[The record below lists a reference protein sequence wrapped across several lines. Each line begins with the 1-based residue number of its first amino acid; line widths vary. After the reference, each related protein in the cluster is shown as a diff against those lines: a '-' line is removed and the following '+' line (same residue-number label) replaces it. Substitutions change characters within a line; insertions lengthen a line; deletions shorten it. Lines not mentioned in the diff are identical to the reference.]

1 MKFLT
6 TLRLILCVCVFSR
19 FTQVRLFVTLWTVA
33 HQAPLSVG
41 FSHAMILVW
50 VAIPSSRRSSQSR
63 YQTHVFCVSC
73 IAGGFF
79 PLSHRGKTQASGCL
93 SIKQG

>member
-6 TLRLILCVCVFSR
+6 TLRLIVCVCVFSR
-19 FTQVRLFVTLWTVA
+19 FSHVRLFVTLWTVA
-33 HQAPLSVG
+33 HWAPLSMG
-41 FSHAMILVW
+41 FSHAMILVR

-63 YQTHVFCVSC
+63 DRTRVNCVSC

-79 PLSHRGKTQASGCL
+79 PLSRGGRPKPQFACL
-93 SIKQG
+93 